1 MILEYKEICDLL
13 DNEIK
18 EYRNWIQNSSDL
30 MLSQV

>member
-18 EYRNWIQNSSDL
+18 EYRNWIQNSYDL